1 MLPEALFK
9 MIALP
14 LATLAFL
21 GAAQISGDLV
31 LRTSIP
37 VHFASTR

>member
-14 LATLAFL
+14 LATIGFL
-21 GAAQISGDLV
+21 VAAQISGDLV
-31 LRTSIP
+31 LRTAVP
-37 VHFASTR
+37 VSVASMR